1 MKTADNPGLKKQKRA
16 NQIKGL
22 LFLVVFIVT
31 AVLGYYWLALLL
43 GGLFYIAHQV
53 LWSDHLFFDPKS
65 DYQYSFDSAQTYSV
79 EINNNKLA
87 WPEELLS
94 GFTPEVGQ
102 VTAFIKVRVKS
113 HWTGKF
119 FDPYITLGKGQGQNQ
134 QFFERGCDGIR
145 YINVTDFLLA
155 SDGSWQASI
164 EFNSRYCDL
173 MGEAELQLFQ
183 HEDFRKKRML
193 IIAPHADDA
202 EIAAFGLYSQAEDVH
217 IVTLTAGE
225 LGERD
230 FQHVYSDQQQAAQLK
245 GSLRAWDSV
254 AIPRWGGVTEDRVVN
269 LGYFC
274 LRLKAMH
281 DAPGSVVPSKAAGI
295 ETTEIFRRYNKLEL
309 PSDGDYRSTWTNLIG
324 DLSYLIDHIKPEV
337 IVTPHLQLDPHEDHH
352 YGTLAVKEAVAGL
365 ELKSVE
371 WLYYANHFVH
381 TDIYPYG
388 PAHSLA
394 GLPVNFDVNVEA
406 NSLVALGMN
415 QDMQKHK
422 AMSLAMQH
430 DLQAPLAA
438 KKRLRKWLQEKL
450 VGRVRSPYGQD
461 EYFRKAIKAHEL
473 FIRS

>member
-22 LFLVVFIVT
+22 LFLVIFIVT
-31 AVLGYYWLALLL
+31 AALGYYWVALLL
-43 GGLFYIAHQV
+43 GVLFYVAHQV

-65 DYQYSFDSAQTYSV
+65 DYQYRFDSAKTYSLEV
-79 EINNNKLA
+79 KNSKFFL
-87 WPEELLS
+87 PGELLS
-94 GFTPEVGQ
+94 DPASEVGQ
-102 VTAFIKVRVKS
+102 MTAFIKVHVKS
-113 HWTGKF
+113 HWAGKL
-119 FDPYITLGKGQGQNQ
+119 FDPYIALGVGQAQNQ

-145 YINVTDFLLA
+145 YINVSDFLLSA
-155 SDGSWQASI
+155 EGGWQTSVA
-164 EFNSRYCDL
+164 FATRYCDL
-173 MGEAELQLFQ
+173 VGEAELQFFQ
-183 HEDFRKKRML
+183 HEDYRKKRIL

-217 IVTLTAGE
+217 IVTLTVGE

-254 AIPRWGGVTEDRVVN
+254 AIPRWGGVAEDRVVN

-281 DAPGSVVPSKAAGI
+281 DAPDNIIPSQVAGL
-295 ETTEIFRRYNKLEL
+295 ETTELFRRFNKLDL

-324 DLSYLIDHIKPEV
+324 DLLYLIDKIQPEV
-337 IVTPHLQLDPHEDHH
+337 ILTPHLQLDPHEDHH
-352 YGTLAVKEAVAGL
+352 YATLAIKEAVADS
-365 ELKSVE
+365 ELNRVE

-388 PAHSLA
+388 PAHSMA
-394 GLPVNFDVNVEA
+394 GLPVNFDEDIDA
-406 NSLVALGMN
+406 CGLVSVGL
-415 QDMQKHK
+415 DHDLQKLK

-430 DLQAPLAA
+430 DLKVPLAA